1 MEFEMETAQQTREP
15 PPMENQVEKSALLDL
30 NAPPR
35 ESMMIIPT
43 PTIPQPNTG
52 RTVYHMTFQPS
63 WNQTTIHNIPRRD
76 ITQTTTIHSY
86 HYIQT
91 HTPIQ
96 VDPPR
101 ITHLP
106 GPDEILP
113 FPDHPSLPK
122 PYTVENPP
130 NTPPPPKTPINE
142 SQPMVTDL
150 SPFLNRMTLKRA
162 HTEEEEEWHAPKRSR
177 TAPFETQQTNRFGT
191 TRGRN
196 QAQIKSAIE
205 ER

>member
-1 MEFEMETAQQTREP
+1 MEEARAAKANKQPNQPNGSQSQNHTRDDDRTESGTGRAGMEFEMETAQQTREP

-43 PTIPQPNTG
+43 PTILQPNTG

-130 NTPPPPKTPINE
+130 DTPPPPRRQST
-142 SQPMVTDL
+142 
-150 SPFLNRMTLKRA
+150 RA
-162 HTEEEEEWHAPKRSR
+162 
-177 TAPFETQQTNRFGT
+177 
-191 TRGRN
+191 N
-196 QAQIKSAIE
+196 QW
-205 ER
+205 